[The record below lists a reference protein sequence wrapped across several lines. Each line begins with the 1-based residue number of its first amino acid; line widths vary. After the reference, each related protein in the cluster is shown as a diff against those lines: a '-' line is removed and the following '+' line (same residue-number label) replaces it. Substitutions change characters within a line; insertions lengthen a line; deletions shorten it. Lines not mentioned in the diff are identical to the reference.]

1 MTKDYI
7 VFYMSDGKNIKRE
20 RGTFDDPDTAEDETS
35 ATSMSQ
41 DIASV
46 YDILVPGAQ
55 GIKTGLSDNEIFD
68 FITNQKITLGERN
81 EGFGIGEDLKSPKS
95 IGAQTSQEMLDGTR
109 GTITS
114 IVDSEIGGYVDAVDS
129 DNQVVAAV
137 EKSFTSFQ
145 SKSAR
150 NNFEKA
156 GMKDFTFRKDN
167 NNVYINYKVDGVDK
181 VLKVGNTIAANKT
194 TKENIAA
201 AIATAI
207 NDLNKE
213 AYDVA
218 TKKGGQRGTRL
229 LFKDWAAQNPRNAG
243 ESYPDYT
250 KRYYA
255 SYKL

>member
-1 MTKDYI
+1 
-7 VFYMSDGKNIKRE
+7 
-20 RGTFDDPDTAEDETS
+20 
-35 ATSMSQ
+35 
-41 DIASV
+41 
-46 YDILVPGAQ
+46 
-55 GIKTGLSDNEIFD
+55 
-68 FITNQKITLGERN
+68 
-81 EGFGIGEDLKSPKS
+81 
-95 IGAQTSQEMLDGTR
+95 
-109 GTITS
+109 
-114 IVDSEIGGYVDAVDS
+114 
-129 DNQVVAAV
+129 
-137 EKSFTSFQ
+137 
-145 SKSAR
+145 
-150 NNFEKA
+150 
-156 GMKDFTFRKDN
+156 MKDFTFRKDN